1 MGSNPKK
8 EMTQR
13 VKLDAVAQAKER
25 YVIAKSKLEYHLREQ
40 LKQELNNLQT
50 QVDISVRYA
59 VDEGCSKASVL
70 RALGTKDYRTLYDS
84 LARTENIEEP
94 KSDTFSKIYQFDPT
108 TGVLVVSYDAH
119 GPDGI
124 SGTARF
130 QVKRMEDQTLWLLSI
145 DPLWNDDYTVS
156 NRVVQALD
164 QKQDGFYYDE
174 AVAWLGQ
181 EL

>member
-1 MGSNPKK
+1 MASNAKK
-8 EMTQR
+8 ELSQR
-13 VKLDAVAQAKER
+13 AKLDAVAQAKER

-50 QVDISVRYA
+50 QIDISVRYA
-59 VDEGCSKASVL
+59 VDDGCSKASVL

-84 LARTENIEEP
+84 LDRTESIDEP
-94 KSDTFSKIYQFDPT
+94 KSDTFDKIYQFDPT
-108 TGVLVVSYDAH
+108 TGVLVATYDSH

-130 QVKRMEDQTLWLLSI
+130 QVKRMEDQTIWLLAL
-145 DPLWNDDYTVS
+145 DPLWNEDYTIS

-164 QKQDGFYYDE
+164 QKQDGFYYEE
-174 AVAWLGQ
+174 AVAWLEQ
-181 EL
+181 EF